1 MISNFFDQSFI
12 KVCFIVLFFVF
23 LLVSFLWQPLF
34 NIFNLK
40 QYKSVQRVHLGEVPR
55 LGGLIFYIFFW
66 VVWFLEVIQYP
77 IYFNILISALP
88 FFVVSFREDLYQN
101 ISPKIRLMAMLSS
114 VIIFFYTNPM
124 NFPMIDILFIED
136 LNQSYPFNIIFFGF
150 SVIVLM
156 NGMNLIDGMNGLFGF
171 TALFQLLSLCFISY
185 LVNDVM
191 LLHISLFFSISLI
204 IFLFLNFPFGRM
216 FVGDSG
222 AYVYGFIISIITVY
236 LFGRYENLYTWLAV
250 LILFYPCMEVLFS
263 YVRKLTNKQS
273 PLDPD
278 RFHLH
283 SIIQKML
290 FIKLKNVTKSNSLT
304 TISLFPFWLL
314 PFVFCILFHDNLLL
328 IFISLIFLIMMYCL
342 LYKLFLKSDLFGE

>member
-34 NIFNLK
+34 NIFNLN

-55 LGGLIFYIFFW
+55 LGGVIFYIFFW

-88 FFVVSFREDLYQN
+88 FFVISFREDVYQD
-101 ISPKIRLMAMLSS
+101 ISPKIRLMAMISS
-114 VIIFFYTNPM
+114 VIIFFYINPM
-124 NFPMIDILFIED
+124 YFPIINIPYVQD
-136 LNQSYPFNIIFFGF
+136 LYQSYLFNIIFFGF
-150 SVIVLM
+150 SLIVLM

-185 LVNDVM
+185 LVNDVVA
-191 LLHISLFFSISLI
+191 LYISLFFSISLI
-204 IFLFLNFPFGRM
+204 IFLFFNFPFGKI

-222 AYVYGFIISIITVY
+222 AYLYGFIIGIITVY
-236 LFGRYENLYTWLAV
+236 LFGRNENLYTWLAV
-250 LILFYPCMEVLFS
+250 LILFYPCVELLFS
-263 YVRKLTNKQS
+263 YVRKVFSGKS

-278 RFHLH
+278 NFHLH
-283 SIIQKML
+283 SLIQKML
-290 FIKLKNVTKSNSLT
+290 FNKYKNITKSNSLT
-304 TISLFPFWLL
+304 TISLFPLWLF
-314 PFVFCILFHDNLLL
+314 PFVFCFFFYNNLLFV
-328 IFISLIFLIMMYCL
+328 IISLISLSLFYFWKYKFVKNRL
-342 LYKLFLKSDLFGE
+342 L